1 MEIQDRPRLKIIEN
15 DKEYDEALEIINSLM
30 GSGVS
35 EENEDYLE
43 VLSLLVEKFEEEAGY
58 KLVDENVDAVDIIS
72 YYLSEHGLPQKS
84 LVPILGPASRVSEI
98 MNRKRKL
105 SLTQIENLHNQFK
118 IPYQMLMKQ

>member
-1 MEIQDRPRLKIIEN
+1 MKLQDTPRLKIIEN
-15 DKEYDEALEIINSLM
+15 DKEYDEALEAIKSLM
-30 GSGVS
+30 DSGVA

-72 YYLSEHGLPQKS
+72 YYLSEHSLPQKS

-118 IPYQMLMKQ
+118 IPYDLLMRQ